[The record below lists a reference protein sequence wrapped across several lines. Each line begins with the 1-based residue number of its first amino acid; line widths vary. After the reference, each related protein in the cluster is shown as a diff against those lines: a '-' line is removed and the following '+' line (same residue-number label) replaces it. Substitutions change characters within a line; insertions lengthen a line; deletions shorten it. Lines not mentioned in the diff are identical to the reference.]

1 MIEYSCHSIVEIF
14 EILKQMLDIIS
25 SLNHVI
31 HRDIKPENFIIDSIT
46 KKVFLI
52 DLGMAIYK
60 ENSRGTQL
68 RCGSLIYGSIKQ
80 NLGNHQVSKD
90 DDMISAIY
98 VSLKMLLKL
107 NGVNILPWEQQG
119 LNPAFYSN
127 KMVKCKSEL
136 S

>member
-1 MIEYSCHSIVEIF
+1 
-14 EILKQMLDIIS
+14 MLDIIS

-46 KKVFLI
+46 KKVFVI

-60 ENSRGTQL
+60 ENYSDTQL
-68 RCGSLIYGSIKQ
+68 RCGSLLYGSIKQ
-80 NLGNHQVSKD
+80 NLGIHQVSKD
-90 DDMISAIY
+90 DDMISALY
-98 VSLKMLLKL
+98 VSLKMLLNL
-107 NGVNILPWEQQG
+107 NGVNILPWEQLGQK
-119 LNPAFYSN
+119 PAFYSN